1 MFSQEAQLCVSELRS
16 PGKLYL
22 FVNTVLNYTLEKSS
36 KDRQV
41 AGVLFDLLL
50 REGVL
55 PVEAFMKG

>member
-1 MFSQEAQLCVSELRS
+1 MWRVNELHS

-55 PVEAFMKG
+55 LVEAFMKG